1 MERIIDISDG
11 ARQEL
16 LRLRGGEG
24 GFLRIGVVPGGCS
37 GLSYQLS
44 FDTVQTHFDRTIYE
58 EGGLQVLTD
67 DQSLRYLR
75 GLSIDY
81 SEDLIQT
88 GFRFANPNAALA
100 CGCGS
105 SFSV

>member
-1 MERIIDISDG
+1 MDQIIHISDG
-11 ARQEL
+11 AREEF
-16 LRLRGGEG
+16 LRLRGGED
-24 GFLRIGVVPGGCS
+24 GFLRIGVIPGGCS

-44 FDTVQTHFDRTIYE
+44 FDSVQTHFDRTIYD
-58 EGGLQVLTD
+58 EGGLHVLTD
-67 DQSLRYLR
+67 DQSLEYLR

-88 GFRFANPNAALA
+88 GFRFANPNAAFA